1 MSEEPLAYVT
11 LVCGASDSLLLAD
24 GDNHS
29 WAAGQQDLPTCA
41 SEGEN
46 LQGKPVHGYPDH
58 DRMLGRF
65 LGRA

>member
-29 WAAGQQDLPTCA
+29 LAAGPMGA
-41 SEGEN
+41 AG
-46 LQGKPVHGYPDH
+46 P
-58 DRMLGRF
+58 
-65 LGRA
+65 A

>member
-1 MSEEPLAYVT
+1 MSPLSVVQVIA
-11 LVCGASDSLLLAD
+11 CSLLMETTTLWLLALWELLAQ
-24 GDNHS
+24 H
-29 WAAGQQDLPTCA
+29 DLPTCV